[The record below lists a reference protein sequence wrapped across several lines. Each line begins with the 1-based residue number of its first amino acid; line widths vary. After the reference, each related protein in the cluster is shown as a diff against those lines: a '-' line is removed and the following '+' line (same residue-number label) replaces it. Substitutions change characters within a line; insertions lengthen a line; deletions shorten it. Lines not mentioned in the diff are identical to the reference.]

1 MVGIFSA
8 FGLSASA
15 GLNAYLPLLIV
26 AVCAKLEVIK
36 LNAPFDA
43 LTSWW
48 AIGVLVVL
56 LIVEMF
62 VDKIPAVDTINNII
76 QTIIRPAAGALLFA
90 ASANVVTDL
99 SPVISIILGLIVA
112 GGVHA
117 AKSIARPVVTATTA
131 GAAAMP
137 FLMASGDI
145 ADSGAAAAGFLSAAS
160 AAPGAASATR
170 TAAIRPIRM
179 GLISTLSPGSFPFG
193 GHISAGR

>member
-131 GAAAMP
+131 GAGNPVISVVEDVVAGITSLLAVLLPWLVMVIGVTGIVM
-137 FLMASGDI
+137 FLWWQLRRIEQQTPAR
-145 ADSGAAAAGFLSAAS
+145 L
-160 AAPGAASATR
+160 
-170 TAAIRPIRM
+170 
-179 GLISTLSPGSFPFG
+179 
-193 GHISAGR
+193 